1 VSNEDYQPDD
11 AEARGVKHDELSQN
25 SSAGDHFSSTGSAP
39 LYAVDTP
46 FFHFDLTYAVKAAES
61 SLGGIVSPGQDTKK

>member
-1 VSNEDYQPDD
+1 
-11 AEARGVKHDELSQN
+11 LSQN